1 MGWHRQGLPGRV
13 HELDL
18 DLKNPL
24 DKALIPVE
32 IV

>member
-1 MGWHRQGLPGRV
+1 MGSHRQGLPGRV

-24 DKALIPVE
+24 DKELIPVE